1 MSAILDSAY
10 HPLWAM
16 HAILQA
22 CLIVHMLR
30 RKWLRT
36 YPFFFAYQV
45 LGIVTFAVLFYT
57 QRNYDYYFYSY
68 WIGAAAGA
76 FLSFRVIDELFGDVL
91 RPFHALRDFGS
102 MLLRWAGL
110 MVVIIA
116 FVSAAT
122 ANSDGMTSRITL
134 ALLSLERSVRVMQ
147 CGLALFLLA
156 FWRYLG
162 ISRRHPSFGIALAF
176 GAYAG
181 MDLAVLGFRAGG
193 IISNTALS
201 LVSMTAF
208 NLTVL
213 TWFAYLAKR
222 APERTNP
229 QVLLQSARWNQTL
242 AEASHP
248 LEPESLMP
256 MFDAMVDRA
265 LSRSA
270 PAEPVTTAP
279 AASAPAQPAV
289 EKAPEYRSIFDSPV
303 LAALDRK

>member
-22 CLIVHMLR
+22 ALVIHMLR

-36 YPFFFAYQV
+36 YPWFFAYQV
-45 LGIVTFAVLFYT
+45 LGIVAFAVLFCT
-57 QRNYDYYFYSY
+57 QKNYDYYFYSY
-68 WIGAAAGA
+68 WIGAAIGA
-76 FLSFRVIDELFGDVL
+76 FLSFRVIDEVFGDVL

-110 MVVIIA
+110 MVLIMA

-122 ANSDGMTSRITL
+122 ANTDGMTSRITL
-134 ALLSLERSVRVMQ
+134 ALVSLERSVRVMQ
-147 CGLALFLLA
+147 CGLALFLLV

-162 ISRRHPSFGIALAF
+162 ISRRHPSFGIAMAF

-181 MDLAVLGFRAGG
+181 MDLAVLGFRVGG
-193 IISNTALS
+193 IISHTALS
-201 LVSMTAF
+201 VVSMAMF

-213 TWFAYLAKR
+213 TWFVYLLQR
-222 APERTNP
+222 ASERQNP
-229 QVLLQSARWNQTL
+229 QVLLQSIRWNQTL
-242 AEASHP
+242 AEAAHP
-248 LEPESLMP
+248 VEPESLMP

-270 PAEPVTTAP
+270 PAAP
-279 AASAPAQPAV
+279 AAPSAPAAAA
-289 EKAPEYRSIFDSPV
+289 EKPPEYRSVFDSPV